1 MELTREQAHK
11 MELEKQYKADINLL
25 KNHGEAYLYNCL
37 RRKNLNGKVFGMK
50 VTEYVEMLKK
60 DLAQKNKK

>member
-11 MELEKQYKADINLL
+11 MEFEKQYKVNIN
-25 KNHGEAYLYNCL
+25 KIEKHGEGYLYNCL
-37 RRKNLNGKVFGMK
+37 RKQNPNGMVFGMK
-50 VTEYVEMLKK
+50 ITEYVEMLKK